1 MECGGRSGI
10 AAVVCG
16 LWRGGC
22 GLGQGKKRI
31 SALLTE
37 VVQAGR
43 MSALPPFTPQQFFAE
58 LFGSKAARD
67 GEVIRRKVRDVE
79 RYIGRDVLLAETRRR
94 GYPVVENAGQFVIF
108 CNNEPIRRL
117 S

>member
-1 MECGGRSGI
+1 M
-10 AAVVCG
+10 
-16 LWRGGC
+16 
-22 GLGQGKKRI
+22 K
-31 SALLTE
+31 
-37 VVQAGR
+37 
-43 MSALPPFTPQQFFAE
+43 
-58 LFGSKAARD
+58 

-79 RYIGRDVLLAETRRR
+79 QYIGREALLTETRRR

>member
-1 MECGGRSGI
+1 MSTVAECQHCHR
-10 AAVVCG
+10 
-16 LWRGGC
+16 
-22 GLGQGKKRI
+22 
-31 SALLTE
+31 
-37 VVQAGR
+37 
-43 MSALPPFTPQQFFAE
+43 LPHTNFFSE

-79 RYIGRDVLLAETRRR
+79 RYIGRDTLLAETRRR

>member
-1 MECGGRSGI
+1 MR
-10 AAVVCG
+10 
-16 LWRGGC
+16 C
-22 GLGQGKKRI
+22 GLGRPDQLKL
-31 SALLTE
+31 SLTGLR
-37 VVQAGR
+37 QTQL
-43 MSALPPFTPQQFFAE
+43 MSALPPTTPQQFFAE
-58 LFGSKAARD
+58 LFGSRAAMK

-79 RYIGRDVLLAETRRR
+79 RYIGRETLLAETRRR